1 MGIMKRAFM
10 GVGFAFSVAALAWAL
25 VGCASEHHRRAAD
38 NVAPTGENAPTSYP
52 GYLADQSRA
61 STPMRKLAKMTIRVQ
76 KSDAKPYDQT
86 VQPELL
92 EVHLTERFA
101 GDIEGESAVRALQI
115 KRDESRASMISLQR
129 VSGKLNGRQGTFVL
143 TGQEN
148 VEDGK
153 IKATWFVVSGSGT
166 GELSGLRGQGGF
178 EGDFG
183 KGSEGT
189 LEYWFE

>member
-1 MGIMKRAFM
+1 MKRAFQGLRLAFGVVAM
-10 GVGFAFSVAALAWAL
+10 GLALA
-25 VGCASEHHRRAAD
+25 GCATEHHHRTAD
-38 NVAPTGENAPTSYP
+38 NSEPSSENTPTSNP

-92 EVHLTERFA
+92 EVHLTETFA

-115 KRDESRASMISLQR
+115 KRDEHVASMISLQR